1 MLRLRDYQRA
11 SLDAL
16 RAAWARAEASARE
29 GGGEAEPP
37 GHLVVLPT
45 GAGKALVIAALAREA
60 LEKNPLA
67 RVAIVTHSREL
78 VAQNFCELTNHWPE
92 APAGVFSA
100 GLGRREAGAQVLVCG
115 IQSVADRLEGI
126 GPRDL
131 VIVDEAHL
139 IPRAA
144 ETRYGRFLAGLRA
157 LTPGMRVAGFTA
169 TPYRLDSGRLD
180 QGPGRLFSGI
190 AYEADTG
197 DLIRRGYLAPL
208 VSKATLTQLDVT
220 GVGRRGGDYIPGE
233 LEAAVNR
240 AWITRAAVAEL
251 AEYGRD
257 RRSWLAFCAGL
268 AHAAAVRDAVRAEGF
283 SCETVDGGT
292 GRRERDRIVAAF
304 RAGTIRCLTSVG
316 VLGTGFN
323 APEVDLVALL
333 RPTRST
339 GLYVQQVG
347 RALRRAPGKADALIL
362 DYAGLVRMH
371 GPVDAVTVRTAAEVR
386 GGAGGLRAKP
396 CPGCGA
402 LIALNASTCEACW
415 TEPETEREPGHEAS
429 AEDALPILSDAV
441 FGRDPVPHGPAPD
454 GPAPDGPAPDG
465 PAPDGPDRAEDWRPV
480 TGWRLEAAA
489 DGLDVVLTWADG
501 ACADGVWRVRLEP
514 GGSGYAREKAVL
526 WWRGLG
532 GGRDAPMDAAGF
544 LDGADGLEPP
554 AAIRVRRGRLSE
566 EIACRAAGGR
576 VVGDVRRLVG
586 RAA

>member
-16 RAAWARAEASARE
+16 QGAWGR
-29 GGGEAEPP
+29 GGET
-37 GHLVVLPT
+37 GLLVVLPT
-45 GAGKALVIAALAREA
+45 GAGKALVIAALARET
-60 LEKNPLA
+60 LERNPLA

-78 VAQNFCELTNHWPE
+78 VAQNHAELLRHWPE
-92 APAGVFSA
+92 APAGILSA
-100 GLGRREAGAQVLVCG
+100 GLGRREAGAQVLVG
-115 IQSVADRLEGI
+115 SIQSMADRLDAI

-157 LTPGMRVAGFTA
+157 LAPAMRIAGFTA

-180 QGPGRLFSGI
+180 EGPGRLFAGI

-197 DLIRRGYLAPL
+197 DLIRRGYLSPL

-220 GVGRRGGDYIPGE
+220 GVGRRGGDYIPSE

-240 AWITRAAVAEL
+240 AWITKAAVAEL
-251 AEYGRD
+251 AEWGAH

-268 AHAAAVRDAVRAEGF
+268 AHAGAVRDAVRAEGF
-283 SCETVDGGT
+283 SCETVDGGM
-292 GRRERDRIVAAF
+292 GKRERDRIVAAF
-304 RAGTIRCLTSVG
+304 RAGRIRCLTSVG

-323 APEVDLVALL
+323 APGVDLVALL

-347 RALRRAPGKADALIL
+347 RALRRAPGKEDALIL

-371 GPVDAVTVRTAAEVR
+371 GPVDAVTVRTAIAVR
-386 GGAGGLRAKP
+386 AGAGGPRAKP

-415 TEPETEREPGHEAS
+415 SEPDTEREPGHDAA
-429 AEDALPILSDAV
+429 AEDELPILSEAAR
-441 FGRDPVPHGPAPD
+441 GPVSPEGPAPD
-454 GPAPDGPAPDG
+454 GT
-465 PAPDGPDRAEDWRPV
+465 WHPV
-480 TGWRLEAAA
+480 TAWHLEAVA
-489 DGLDVVLTWADG
+489 DGIEVVLAWGEGSSGGG
-501 ACADGVWRVRLEP
+501 AWRVRLRPE
-514 GGSGYAREKAVL
+514 GRGYEREKAVL

-532 GGRDAPMDAAGF
+532 GGRDAPMEAAGF
-544 LDGADGLEPP
+544 LAGAEELTGPASVRVTEKALSVELACRTADGRILGD
-554 AAIRVRRGRLSE
+554 VHRLAE
-566 EIACRAAGGR
+566 RAA
-576 VVGDVRRLVG
+576 
-586 RAA
+586 